1 MPSGNAAPPAID
13 VAQIFAD
20 FERVLGAEQ
29 QANQWNEDKVA
40 ERRDKLFFQWLEG
53 NARISNA
60 EYRAALIEYDR
71 RKVATLAAKEA
82 AKARDQV
89 LGGLSFREREQFDAE
104 YHPEDC
110 GSLDELRDRL
120 AAFRAKQQAAEAAQR
135 ERETAAFQQAE
146 QARQV
151 AAEQAR
157 QAAEA
162 RAREEQARR
171 DAAEAAL
178 TAHLADPTWVRGE
191 TAEALRAVA
200 AWRRWTQGWIA
211 FTLPPGAAHEALAAA
226 DAALTDDITAR
237 RAAIDVAEATNE
249 DLKRLARGE
258 PPVAVPE
265 HIVLEDLIDAD
276 AIARWL
282 VAHVDPATLKVGR
295 WQQVRDEPPQ
305 HVLQP
310 PRHEWWQDIHR
321 QAARWATYAEI
332 VAEAAGDTA
341 LLTLARRAITTA
353 RFEPRFGGDAPLDAL
368 EERLENALPCW
379 DGWYE
384 RPAPKAAKPEHN
396 GKRRRQQE
404 RQVIRRGTAI
414 QRYVAKNAGCS
425 GNDIVEHV
433 PGSKADV
440 LADVKAMVE
449 AGELTYDGKG

>member
-120 AAFRAKQQAAEAAQR
+120 AAFRAKQQAAEAA
-135 ERETAAFQQAE
+135 
-146 QARQV
+146 
-151 AAEQAR
+151 
-157 QAAEA
+157 
-162 RAREEQARR
+162 
-171 DAAEAAL
+171 L
-178 TAHLADPTWVRGE
+178 SAHLADPTWVRGE

-379 DGWYE
+379 DGWDE
-384 RPAPKAAKPEHN
+384 RPARSEEH
-396 GKRRRQQE
+396 
-404 RQVIRRGTAI
+404 T
-414 QRYVAKNAGCS
+414 S
-425 GNDIVEHV
+425 
-433 PGSKADV
+433 
-440 LADVKAMVE
+440 
-449 AGELTYDGKG
+449 ELQSQS